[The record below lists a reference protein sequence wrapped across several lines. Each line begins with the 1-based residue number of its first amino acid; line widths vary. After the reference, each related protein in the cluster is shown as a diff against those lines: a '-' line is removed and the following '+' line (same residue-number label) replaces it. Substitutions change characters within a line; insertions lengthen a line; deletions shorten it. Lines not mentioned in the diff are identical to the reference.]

1 MTEPA
6 LINLRQAVPFFM
18 VTNVER
24 SIEFYVKGLGFELK
38 LDWKPEGKI
47 EWCWLERESVAHMLQ
62 AYRPGHQPNEKLG
75 VGVSICFICSDALKL
90 YQEFIQRGLKPAE
103 PFVGNKMWVVSLQD
117 PDGYKLDFETDTDMP
132 EETRYSEWIK
142 SKT

>member
-1 MTEPA
+1 MTEPTPT
-6 LINLRQAVPFFM
+6 NLRQAVPFFR
-18 VTNVER
+18 VTNMER

-38 LDWKPEGKI
+38 LEWKPEGKI

-62 AYRPGHQPNEKLG
+62 AYRPGHQPNEKFG
-75 VGVSICFICSDALKL
+75 VGVSVCFICSDALKL

-117 PDGYKLDFETDTDMP
+117 PDGYRLDFESVTDVH
-132 EETRYSEWIK
+132 EGIKYSDWFRL
-142 SKT
+142 KT